1 MKKALFRFLIAAIV
15 AFVCFFGYL
24 RFGAYLFIEKKDRVR
39 IVNLINE
46 APQLPERFYEL
57 YEISNP
63 KSLNTNLTENIIR
76 EAIGKLLEDRHYI
89 IEQVP
94 SYATAYIASYSYGI
108 ERVQLIYYIEA
119 QTTQRKCLNLLTSQ
133 QDFLYSCRGIEAA
146 SQFHFQKTLVDCD
159 DREMVTLI
167 IMMKNPSLYNPI
179 RRPEIVK
186 TAVDKIMKK
195 LEE

>member
-76 EAIGKLLEDRHYI
+76 ETIGKLLEDRHYI
-89 IEQVP
+89 
-94 SYATAYIASYSYGI
+94 YRASTILCNCIYS
-108 ERVQLIYYIEA
+108 
-119 QTTQRKCLNLLTSQ
+119 
-133 QDFLYSCRGIEAA
+133 
-146 SQFHFQKTLVDCD
+146 
-159 DREMVTLI
+159 
-167 IMMKNPSLYNPI
+167 
-179 RRPEIVK
+179 
-186 TAVDKIMKK
+186 
-195 LEE
+195 